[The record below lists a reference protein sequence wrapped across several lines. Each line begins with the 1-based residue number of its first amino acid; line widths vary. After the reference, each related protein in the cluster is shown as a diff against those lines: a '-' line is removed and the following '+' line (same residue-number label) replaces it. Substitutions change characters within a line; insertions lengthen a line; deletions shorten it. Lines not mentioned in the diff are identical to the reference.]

1 MPYLLVWEKLNH
13 LKEFEKKIKIK
24 NLASSIRFPK
34 IAMYGASSTS
44 ACMTISESPFNTS
57 WLIPISKAN
66 LKALAASAADRS

>member
-1 MPYLLVWEKLNH
+1 MPNLLVSEKLNH
-13 LKEFEKKIKIK
+13 LKEFEKKKK

-44 ACMTISESPFNTS
+44 ACMTISESPSNTS

>member
-1 MPYLLVWEKLNH
+1 MRETQPSKGI
-13 LKEFEKKIKIK
+13 KKKIKKKK

-44 ACMTISESPFNTS
+44 ACITISESPFNTS